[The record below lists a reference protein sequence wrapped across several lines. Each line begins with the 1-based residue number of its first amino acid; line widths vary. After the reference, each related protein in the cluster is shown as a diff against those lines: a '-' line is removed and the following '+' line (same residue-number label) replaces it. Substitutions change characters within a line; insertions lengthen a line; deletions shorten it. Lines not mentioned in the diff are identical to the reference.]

1 MDKDPR
7 YFKDGEKSD
16 EDSKKD
22 QIENNAHNLPDFFPQ
37 SQSIIDL
44 SQYELCSFF
53 QHLSVNFETSEIGNN
68 TNNEISSIN
77 PIHQDNDSKKEN
89 NISKEEDKCE
99 KDKIKNENQID
110 FNEKK
115 ALNIDFKQGIQ

>member
-22 QIENNAHNLPDFFPQ
+22 QLENNDHNLPDFFPQ
-37 SQSIIDL
+37 SQSIYDL
-44 SQYELCSFF
+44 SQCELCSFF
-53 QHLSVNFETSEIGNN
+53 QHIYVNFETSEIGNN

-99 KDKIKNENQID
+99 KDKIKNEI
-110 FNEKK
+110 KLISMK
-115 ALNIDFKQGIQ
+115 RKH